1 MSLPCESPHQTLPS
15 IFLHKVRER
24 IQKESGPPLLNKKV
38 LKFFSL
44 KKKISFGP
52 HQYSDE
58 HLQCDKEM
66 LT

>member
-44 KKKISFGP
+44 KKKKSRLDHTSILMNIS
-52 HQYSDE
+52 SATKK
-58 HLQCDKEM
+58 C
-66 LT
+66 